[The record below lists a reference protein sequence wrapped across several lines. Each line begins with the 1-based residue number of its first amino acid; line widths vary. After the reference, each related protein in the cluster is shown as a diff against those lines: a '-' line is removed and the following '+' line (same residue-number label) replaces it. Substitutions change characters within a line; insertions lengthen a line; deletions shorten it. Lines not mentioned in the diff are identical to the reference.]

1 MSLPTLLMINMGLL
15 MLDLWDIHVEIAI
28 KRYKTRVIFELYTS
42 LEPIGYI
49 KERLTLNL
57 CTV

>member
-49 KERLTLNL
+49 KERLT
-57 CTV
+57 